1 MKRNTLGEKLKKE
14 GQLKEFLNTLFEESE
29 GYIELRTINNDDARQ
44 FFYHTK
50 EIDRLVSHLFNDDLF
65 KNTNIYFGVCPRAKK
80 RGKEKS
86 VKQINCLWADLD
98 CKDEEERQKTLEK
111 LKSFKLPPSIIV
123 NSGHGYHAYWLLS
136 EPYLIKTDQDKL
148 KIKRCIK
155 GLSIALN
162 GDRTFDLPRILRVPG
177 TKNLKDPHN
186 PLPVEI
192 IEFNTSRRY
201 ELSKFEGYKV
211 DVEEVRGEIEVIL
224 DKIPDRFWR
233 ILQENEKLK
242 ATWTKGRKD
251 LNDES
256 RSGHDMA
263 LAHLLIPYSFTNGE
277 VAAILIA
284 TPYNQDK
291 KLTRQYLSHTIAK
304 ATRRKEEKVAVGKDS
319 KPTILEEPQ
328 NLEKLPH
335 TYTEKPKLEE
345 DKTAEPDALKELLT
359 KYWEAAGQR
368 DELALGIAAYLCK
381 LDWPWAMTRSL
392 LNAVGRTTSDEEMNE
407 RLRVLKTAY
416 RKWQTGKP
424 IAGCEKLKDILTA
437 TDLGKLEELAKE
449 RRIPAE
455 VRMIDKIRCQPRTG
469 QDGKRPFIVDR
480 EVCDAA
486 VRDLKEKGRFLQV
499 EGGQGYWFNDA
510 KRKVMTIDS
519 PMMET
524 VLDVRYGI
532 NPADRL
538 IRNVVAS
545 LRTETLTHGE
555 DARVYRLA
563 HYNVKNNVLYIYA
576 GQGLVYKLNGRK
588 ILTQNNG
595 NDGVFFQDIEKEA
608 CWKADFNNPR
618 DPFETLIKG
627 LSFASGEG
635 VVLAPRHQGIV
646 LWLWLRSL
654 FFEEIQP
661 TKPILVLTGD
671 QGSGKTTALRRILYL
686 LFGPRGEVSS
696 VKDEQAWTP
705 VITSN
710 YLVVLDNVD
719 KRLKWLP
726 DKLNLAATGQT
737 ISIRV
742 LYETNREY
750 KVTPRCFLAL
760 TTVHPPFE
768 ESTVVDRFILLR
780 MQPLDEYMSEKSIRH
795 EVLSQRN
802 RLWAGLLNQLN
813 SDINCLRTKDVEV
826 DFRMAD
832 WAELCSKLLRQ
843 EKNGS
848 EIFSTIIEGL
858 KKEQSAQ
865 VLDYS
870 IVPQIL
876 DKWEHDS
883 CEWYSTAELYERWK
897 KIAETENLTFFKS
910 ARGLGMH
917 LGNIRRA
924 LRAVYGVNYQNN
936 RRIWEYQFPGTG
948 DKEE

>member
-1 MKRNTLGEKLKKE
+1 MEDAVTIDGDLG
-14 GQLKEFLNTLFEESE
+14 
-29 GYIELRTINNDDARQ
+29 
-44 FFYHTK
+44 
-50 EIDRLVSHLFNDDLF
+50 
-65 KNTNIYFGVCPRAKK
+65 
-80 RGKEKS
+80 
-86 VKQINCLWADLD
+86 LD
-98 CKDEEERQKTLEK
+98 Q
-111 LKSFKLPPSIIV
+111 
-123 NSGHGYHAYWLLS
+123 
-136 EPYLIKTDQDKL
+136 
-148 KIKRCIK
+148 
-155 GLSIALN
+155 
-162 GDRTFDLPRILRVPG
+162 
-177 TKNLKDPHN
+177 
-186 PLPVEI
+186 
-192 IEFNTSRRY
+192 
-201 ELSKFEGYKV
+201 
-211 DVEEVRGEIEVIL
+211 
-224 DKIPDRFWR
+224 IPDRLWR
-233 ILQENEKLK
+233 VLDEDKKLK
-242 ATWTKGRKD
+242 ATWEGERKD
-251 LNDES
+251 LKDKS
-256 RSGHDMA
+256 RSGYDMA
-263 LAHLLIPYSFTNGE
+263 LANLLLLYDFGE
-277 VAAILIA
+277 GEIAAILTA
-284 TPYNQDK
+284 APYNKGK
-291 KLTRQYLSHTIAK
+291 KLIKQYLLYTIAK
-304 ATRRKEEKVAVGKDS
+304 AMRKKDQKVIVGKKS
-319 KPTILEEPQ
+319 KPTTLEQP
-328 NLEKLPH
+328 PSS
-335 TYTEKPKLEE
+335 EKPICTSTKKPELK
-345 DKTAEPDALKELLT
+345 DNKAAEPDALEELLG
-359 KYWEAAGQR
+359 KYWETTGQR

-392 LNAVGRTTSDEEMNE
+392 LNAVGRTTSDDEMKE
-407 RLRVLKTAY
+407 RLGVLKATY

-424 IAGCEKLKDILTA
+424 IGGCEKLKDVLTA
-437 TDLGKLEELAKE
+437 TDLEKLEQLAKE

-455 VRMIDKIRCQPRTG
+455 VRMIDKIRCQSRSG
-469 QDGKRPFIVDR
+469 QTGKRPFIVDR
-480 EVCDAA
+480 EVCDAV
-486 VRDLKEKGRFLQV
+486 VRDLKKKGRFLQV
-499 EGGQGYWFNDA
+499 EGGPCYWFDDA
-510 KRKVMTIDS
+510 ERKVMAIDS

-524 VLDVRYGI
+524 VLDIRYGI

-563 HYNVKNNVLYIYA
+563 HYNMKNSVLYVYA

-635 VVLAPRHQGIV
+635 VVLAPRYQRIV

-671 QGSGKTTALRRILYL
+671 HGSGKTTALRRILYL

-705 VITSN
+705 AITSN

-768 ESTVVDRFILLR
+768 DSTVVDRFILLR
-780 MQPLDEYMSEKSIRH
+780 MEPLDKYISEKTIKR

-802 RLWAGLLNQLN
+802 QLWAGLLNQLN
-813 SDINCLRTKDVEV
+813 SDINCLRAKDIQVA
-826 DFRMAD
+826 FRMAD
-832 WAELCSKLLRQ
+832 WAELCGKLLRQ

-848 EIFSTIIEGL
+848 EIFNTIIKGL

-876 DKWEHDS
+876 DKWEGDGS
-883 CEWYSTAELYERWK
+883 EWYSTAELYEIWK
-897 KIAETENLTFFKS
+897 EIAQTENLTFFKS

-924 LRAVYGVNYQNN
+924 LRAVCGVNYQNN
-936 RRIWEYQFPGTG
+936 RRIWQYQFPTIK

>member
-1 MKRNTLGEKLKKE
+1 MTIQEKRNV
-14 GQLKEFLNTLFEESE
+14 KEFFQALFEGTER
-29 GYIELRTINNDDARQ
+29 YIEIRPIDCKKKVKQ
-44 FFYHTK
+44 YFYSITD
-50 EIDRLVSHLFNDDLF
+50 IDRLIADLASDSLSYF
-65 KNTNIYFGVCPRAKK
+65 KNTNVYFGVCPRREKK
-80 RGKEKS
+80 GKEEN
-86 VKQINCLWADLD
+86 VGQLNALWVDID
-98 CKDEEERQKTLEK
+98 CETMKEKALKKLERFE
-111 LKSFKLPPSIIV
+111 LPASIIV
-123 NSGHGYHAYWLLS
+123 SSGHGLHCYWLLN
-136 EPYLIKTDQDKL
+136 EPYLIENRENKL
-148 KIKRCIK
+148 TAKGYLK
-155 GLSIALN
+155 GLASTLN
-162 GDRTFDLPRILRVPG
+162 ADSAFDLSRTLRVPG

-186 PLPVEI
+186 PLPVKI
-192 IEFNTSRRY
+192 TEFNTSRRY
-201 ELSKFEGYKV
+201 ELSKFEQYKV
-211 DVEEVRGEIEVIL
+211 DVEEVRGEIEVIP

-233 ILQENEKLK
+233 VLEEKEKLR
-242 ATWTKGRKD
+242 ATWEGKRPDLKDPTRSAYDMSLADLSASYGFSKGQ
-251 LNDES
+251 
-256 RSGHDMA
+256 
-263 LAHLLIPYSFTNGE
+263 I
-277 VAAILIA
+277 AAILTTA
-284 TPYNQDK
+284 PYNEK
-291 KLTRQYLSHTIAK
+291 KRLTRKYLSHTIAK

-345 DKTAEPDALKELLT
+345 DKVAEPDALKELLA
-359 KYWEAAGQR
+359 KYWEAARQR

-392 LNAVGRTTSDEEMNE
+392 LNAVGRTTSEEEMKE

-416 RKWQTGKP
+416 RKWQTGEA

-469 QDGKRPFIVDR
+469 QNGKRPFIVDR
-480 EVCDAA
+480 EVCDAV

-499 EGGQGYWFNDA
+499 EGGPCYWFDDA
-510 KRKVMTIDS
+510 ERKVMAIDS

-524 VLDVRYGI
+524 VLDIRYGI

-538 IRNVVAS
+538 IRNVIAS
-545 LRTETLTHGE
+545 LRTETLTHGKE
-555 DARVYRLA
+555 AKVYQLA
-563 HYNVKNNVLYIYA
+563 HYDQKNLLYIYA
-576 GQGLVYKLNGRK
+576 GEGLVYKLDGQK
-588 ILTQNNG
+588 ILAEDNG
-595 NDGVFFQDIEKEA
+595 NEGVFFQDIEKEA
-608 CWKADFNNPR
+608 CWKADFDNPR

-635 VVLAPRHQGIV
+635 VVLAPRYQRIV

-671 QGSGKTTALRRILYL
+671 HGSGKTTALRRILYV

-705 VITSN
+705 AITSN

-768 ESTVVDRFILLR
+768 ESTVVDRFVLLR
-780 MQPLDEYMSEKSIRH
+780 MKPLDRYLSEKAIKK

-802 RLWAGLLNQLN
+802 QLWAGILKQLN
-813 SDINCLRTKDVEV
+813 LDINYLQGKDIDVA
-826 DFRMAD
+826 FRMAD
-832 WAELCSKLLRQ
+832 WAELCGKLLRQ

-848 EIFSTIIEGL
+848 EIFNTIINGL
-858 KKEQSAQ
+858 KQEQSAQ

-876 DKWEHDS
+876 DKWEDDS
-883 CEWYSTAELYERWK
+883 CGWYSTAELYEIWK
-897 KIAETENLTFFKS
+897 EIAETENLTFFKS
-910 ARGLGMH
+910 AKGLGMH

>member
-1 MKRNTLGEKLKKE
+1 MTIQEKRNV
-14 GQLKEFLNTLFEESE
+14 KEFFQALFEGTE
-29 GYIELRTINNDDARQ
+29 GYIEIRPIDCKKKVKQ
-44 FFYHTK
+44 HFYSITD
-50 EIDRLVSHLFNDDLF
+50 IDRLIADLASDSLSYF
-65 KNTNIYFGVCPRAKK
+65 KDTNVYFGVCPRRERK
-80 RGKEKS
+80 GKEENVRQLNALWVDIDCETMKEK
-86 VKQINCLWADLD
+86 VKALKKL
-98 CKDEEERQKTLEK
+98 ERFE
-111 LKSFKLPPSIIV
+111 LPASIIV
-123 NSGHGYHAYWLLS
+123 SSGHGLHCYWLLN
-136 EPYLIKTDQDKL
+136 ELYLIENRENKL
-148 KIKRCIK
+148 TAKGYLK
-155 GLSIALN
+155 GLALALN
-162 GDRTFDLPRILRVPG
+162 ADSTFDLSRILRVPG
-177 TKNLKDPHN
+177 TKNLKNPHN

-201 ELSKFEGYKV
+201 ELSKFEQYKV
-211 DVEEVRGEIEVIL
+211 NVEEVRGEIEVTL

-233 ILQENEKLK
+233 VLEEKEKLR
-242 ATWTKGRKD
+242 ATWEGKRPDLKDPTRSAYDMSLADLSASYGFSKGQ
-251 LNDES
+251 
-256 RSGHDMA
+256 
-263 LAHLLIPYSFTNGE
+263 I
-277 VAAILIA
+277 AAILTA
-284 TPYNQDK
+284 APYNEK
-291 KLTRQYLSHTIAK
+291 KRLTRKYLSHTIAK

-345 DKTAEPDALKELLT
+345 DKAAEPDALKELLA

-381 LDWPWAMTRSL
+381 LDWPWAMTRGL

-407 RLRVLKTAY
+407 CLRVLKTAY
-416 RKWQTGKP
+416 RKWQTGEA

-469 QDGKRPFIVDR
+469 QNGKRPFIVDR
-480 EVCDAA
+480 EVCDAV

-499 EGGQGYWFNDA
+499 EGGPCYWFDDA
-510 KRKVMTIDS
+510 ERKVMAIDS
-519 PMMET
+519 RMMET

-538 IRNVVAS
+538 IRNVIAS

-576 GQGLVYKLNGRK
+576 GQGLVYKLNGQK
-588 ILTQNNG
+588 ILIQNNG

-608 CWKADFNNPR
+608 CWKADFDNPR

-635 VVLAPRHQGIV
+635 VVLALRYQGIV
-646 LWLWLRSL
+646 LWLWLRPL

-671 QGSGKTTALRRILYL
+671 HGSGKTTALRRILYVL
-686 LFGPRGEVSS
+686 SGPGGEVSS

-705 VITSN
+705 AITSN
-710 YLVVLDNVD
+710 HLVVLDNVD
-719 KRLKWLP
+719 KHLKWLP

-780 MQPLDEYMSEKSIRH
+780 MQPLDDYMSEKSIRR

-802 RLWAGLLNQLN
+802 RLWAGILNQLN
-813 SDINCLRTKDVEV
+813 SDINCLRAKDVEV

-832 WAELCSKLLRQ
+832 WAEFCSKLLRQ

-876 DKWEHDS
+876 NKWEGDGS
-883 CEWYSTAELYERWK
+883 GWYSTAELYEIWK
-897 KIAETENLTFFKS
+897 ATTEKENLTFFKS

-917 LGNIRRA
+917 LSNIRGA
-924 LRAVYGVNYQNN
+924 LHAGYGVNYRNN
-936 RRIWEYQFPGTG
+936 RRIWEYQFPTIK

>member
-1 MKRNTLGEKLKKE
+1 VTIEEKK
-14 GQLKEFLNTLFEESE
+14 QVKEFFQALFEGME
-29 GYIELRTINNDDARQ
+29 GYIEIRPIDCKKNPVKQYFYSITDINCLIA
-44 FFYHTK
+44 
-50 EIDRLVSHLFNDDLF
+50 DLASDGLSYF
-65 KNTNIYFGVCPRAKK
+65 KDTNVYFGVCPRRERK
-80 RGKEKS
+80 GKEENVGQLNS
-86 VKQINCLWADLD
+86 LWIDLD
-98 CKDEEERQKTLEK
+98 CKTMKEK
-111 LKSFKLPPSIIV
+111 LKALKKLEHFEFPPSIIV
-123 NSGHGYHAYWLLS
+123 SSGNGLHCYWLLS
-136 EPYLIKTDQDKL
+136 KPYPIRTNKEKL
-148 KIKRCIK
+148 NAKGYVK
-155 GLSIALN
+155 GLTLALH
-162 GDRTFDLPRILRVPG
+162 GDSTFDLSRVLRVPG
-177 TKNLKDPHN
+177 TKNLKNPDN

-192 IEFNTSRRY
+192 LEFNTSRRY
-201 ELSKFEGYKV
+201 ELSKFEQYKV
-211 DVEEVRGEIEVIL
+211 DVEEVRGEIEVIP
-224 DKIPDRFWR
+224 DKIPDGFWR
-233 ILQENEKLK
+233 ALEEKEKLR
-242 ATWTKGRKD
+242 ATWEGKRPDLKD
-251 LNDES
+251 QS
-256 RSGHDMA
+256 RSAYDIS
-263 LAHLLIPYSFTNGE
+263 LADLSASYGFSKDQI
-277 VAAILIA
+277 AAILTA
-284 TPYNQDK
+284 APYNEK
-291 KLTRQYLSHTIAK
+291 KRLTRKYLSHTIAK
-304 ATRRKEEKVAVGKDS
+304 AMRKKDRKVAVGKES
-319 KPTILEEPQ
+319 KPTIPKQ
-328 NLEKLPH
+328 PPNLEKMLH
-335 TYTEKPKLEE
+335 TSTKKPKLE
-345 DKTAEPDALKELLT
+345 DDGSVEPHALEELLG
-359 KYWEAAGQR
+359 KYWETTEQR

-381 LDWPWAMTRSL
+381 LDWPWAMVRSL
-392 LNAVGRTTSDEEMNE
+392 LRAVGKTAKNEEMDE

-416 RKWQTGKP
+416 RKWQTGEP
-424 IAGCEKLKDILTA
+424 IAGSEKLRDILTA
-437 TDLGKLEELAKE
+437 SDLEKLEQLAKE

-455 VRMIDKIRCQPRTG
+455 VRMIDKIRCQPRSG
-469 QDGKRPFIVDR
+469 QNGKRPFIVDR
-480 EVCDAA
+480 EVCEAV

-499 EGGQGYWFNDA
+499 EGGPCYWFNDA
-510 KRKVMTIDS
+510 ERKVMAIDS

-538 IRNVVAS
+538 IRNVIAS

-563 HYNVKNNVLYIYA
+563 HYDVKNNILYVYA
-576 GQGLVYKLNGRK
+576 GGGLVYKLNGQK
-588 ILTQNNG
+588 IETQNNG
-595 NDGVFFQDIEKEA
+595 NEGVFFQDIEKEA

-635 VVLAPRHQGIV
+635 VVLSPHYQRSV

-671 QGSGKTTALRRILYL
+671 HGSGKTTALRRILYL
-686 LFGPRGEVSS
+686 LSGPRGEVSS

-705 VITSN
+705 AITSN

-719 KRLKWLP
+719 KKLKWLP
-726 DKLNLAATGQT
+726 DKLDLAATGQT
-737 ISIRV
+737 IYIRV

-780 MQPLDEYMSEKSIRH
+780 MQPLDEYMSEKNIRRD
-795 EVLSQRN
+795 VLSQRN

-813 SDINCLRTKDVEV
+813 SDINYLQGKDIDVA
-826 DFRMAD
+826 FRMAD

-876 DKWEHDS
+876 NKWEGDGS
-883 CEWYSTAELYERWK
+883 GWYSTAELYEIWK
-897 KIAETENLTFFKS
+897 ATTDKENLTFFKS

-917 LGNIRRA
+917 LSNIRRA
-924 LRAVYGVNYQNN
+924 LRAVYGVNYRSNK
-936 RRIWEYQFPGTG
+936 RIWEYQFPGTW